1 MEKRE
6 QSHIKKKKAG
16 VKSKKKVTP
25 VSKPVQQ
32 HISKNEMRDDNIDLD
47 KKVTKARKWIN
58 EL

>member
-25 VSKPVQQ
+25 VSKPQQ
-32 HISKNEMRDDNIDLD
+32 RHISKR
-47 KKVTKARKWIN
+47 